1 MYIRRSTRSYKG
13 RTYTNY
19 VLVESVSTA
28 KGPRQNTICSLG
40 DLSPRPREE
49 WLKLACKVEA
59 ALQPV
64 TAPAWIVPLD
74 EVDRRVADMVVRA
87 ALRGLGAREREAVY
101 LRYYEDLSFAETARI
116 MNAPQVTIRVIVHR
130 ALVKL
135 RRQLEVN
142 LSGDK
147 VAIP

>member
-49 WLKLACKVEA
+49 WLKLARKIEH
-59 ALQPV
+59 
-64 TAPAWIVPLD
+64 
-74 EVDRRVADMVVRA
+74 
-87 ALRGLGAREREAVY
+87 ALRGQGDLLDA
-101 LRYYEDLSFAETARI
+101 EDGEVADI
-116 MNAPQVTIRVIVHR
+116 VGQVR
-130 ALVKL
+130 ALRSKDE
-135 RRQLEVN
+135 RADIKR
-142 LSGDK
+142 LSRPSAGGGALIK
-147 VAIP
+147 VDPSG